1 MSDRSGAAQAAKP
14 GDWTTQRERGNLLA
28 LRIAAWI
35 ALHGGRNFS
44 RLMLVPVVAYFYVSS
59 PKARRA
65 SAMFLSRIPHAGV
78 GAWAVFRHLYAFAA
92 VTLDR
97 VYFLNGRFDLF
108 DVTVRDSGD
117 QALGTASRGQGMF
130 LMGAHMGSFESVRC
144 IARQHPTL
152 KMVLLMYEENAR
164 NIRRLLGA
172 INPEAQQAII
182 SLGQPSAMLEVRDQL
197 KAGSLIGILAD
208 RSLDTSGR
216 VMVDFL
222 GRPAAFPVGPFR
234 LAAMLRHP
242 VFFMI
247 GRYEGGRRYTIHLEA
262 IVDFTDVATADRE
275 RAIDAALIRYVQLI
289 EQHCLQAPHNWFNFF
304 DFWQE
309 AVQP

>member
-1 MSDRSGAAQAAKP
+1 MSDSSSAAQAAKT
-14 GDWTTQRERGNLLA
+14 GDWSTQRERGNLLA
-28 LRIAAWI
+28 LKIIAWF
-35 ALHGGRNFS
+35 ALHAGRHFS
-44 RLMLVPVVAYFYVSS
+44 RLILLPVVAYFYASS

-65 SAMFLSRIPHAGV
+65 SMAFLSRIPDANT
-78 GAWAVFRHLYAFAA
+78 GALAVFRHLYAFAA

-108 DVTVRDSGD
+108 DVTVQDPGN
-117 QALGTASRGQGMF
+117 QALGTATRGQGMF

-144 IARQHPTL
+144 IARQHPSL

-164 NIRRLLGA
+164 NIQRLLGA

-208 RSLDTSGR
+208 RSLDASGR
-216 VMVDFL
+216 VEVNFL
-222 GRPAAFPVGPFR
+222 GSPAEFPIGPFR
-234 LAAMLRHP
+234 LAALLKHP

-247 GRYEGGRRYTIHLEA
+247 GRYEGGRRYTIYLEPVA
-262 IVDFTDVATADRE
+262 DFSDVAPADRE
-275 RAIDAALIRYVQLI
+275 RAISAALKRYVELI
-289 EQHCLQAPHNWFNFF
+289 ERHCVQAPHNWFNFF
-304 DFWQE
+304 DFWQKD
-309 AVQP
+309 A

>member
-1 MSDRSGAAQAAKP
+1 MSDSSSAAQAAKT
-14 GDWTTQRERGNLLA
+14 GDWSTQRERGNLLA
-28 LRIAAWI
+28 LKIIAWF
-35 ALHGGRNFS
+35 ALHAGRHFS
-44 RLMLVPVVAYFYVSS
+44 RLILLPVVAYFYASS

-65 SAMFLSRIPHAGV
+65 SMAFLSRIPDANT
-78 GAWAVFRHLYAFAA
+78 GALAVFRHLYAFAA

-108 DVTVRDSGD
+108 DVTVQDPGN
-117 QALGTASRGQGMF
+117 QALGAATRGQGMF

-144 IARQHPTL
+144 IARQHPSL

-164 NIRRLLGA
+164 NIQRLLGA

-208 RSLDTSGR
+208 RSLDASGR
-216 VMVDFL
+216 VEVNFL
-222 GRPAAFPVGPFR
+222 GSPAEFPIGPFR
-234 LAAMLRHP
+234 LAALLKHP

-247 GRYEGGRRYTIHLEA
+247 GRYEGGRRYTIYLEPVA
-262 IVDFTDVATADRE
+262 DFSDVAPADRE
-275 RAIDAALIRYVQLI
+275 RAISAALKRYVELI
-289 EQHCLQAPHNWFNFF
+289 ERHCVQAPHNWFNFF
-304 DFWQE
+304 DFWQKD
-309 AVQP
+309 A

>member
-1 MSDRSGAAQAAKP
+1 MSDSSSAAQAAKT
-14 GDWTTQRERGNLLA
+14 GDWSTQRERGNLLA
-28 LRIAAWI
+28 LKIIAWF
-35 ALHGGRNFS
+35 ALHAGRHFS
-44 RLMLVPVVAYFYVSS
+44 RLILLPVVAYFYASS

-65 SAMFLSRIPHAGV
+65 SMAFLSRIPDANT
-78 GAWAVFRHLYAFAA
+78 GALAVFRHLYAFAA

-108 DVTVRDSGD
+108 DVTVQDPGN
-117 QALGTASRGQGMF
+117 QALGTATRGQGMF

-144 IARQHPTL
+144 IARQHPSL

-164 NIRRLLGA
+164 NIQRLLGA

-208 RSLDTSGR
+208 RSLDASGR
-216 VMVDFL
+216 VEVNFL
-222 GRPAAFPVGPFR
+222 GSPAAFPIGPFR
-234 LAAMLRHP
+234 LAALLKHP

-247 GRYEGGRRYTIHLEA
+247 GRYEGGRRYTIYLEPVA
-262 IVDFTDVATADRE
+262 DFSDVAPADRE
-275 RAIDAALIRYVQLI
+275 RAISAALKRYVELI
-289 EQHCLQAPHNWFNFF
+289 ERHCVQAPHNWFNFF
-304 DFWQE
+304 DFWQKD
-309 AVQP
+309 A

>member
-1 MSDRSGAAQAAKP
+1 MSDSSSAAQAAKT
-14 GDWTTQRERGNLLA
+14 GDWSTQRERGNLLA
-28 LRIAAWI
+28 LKIIAWF
-35 ALHGGRNFS
+35 ALHAGRRFS
-44 RLMLVPVVAYFYVSS
+44 RLILLPVVAYFYASS

-65 SAMFLSRIPHAGV
+65 SMAFLSRIPDSNT
-78 GAWAVFRHLYAFAA
+78 GALAVFRHLYAFAA

-108 DVTVRDSGD
+108 DVTVQDPGN
-117 QALGTASRGQGMF
+117 QALGTATRGQGMF

-144 IARQHPTL
+144 IARQHPSL

-164 NIRRLLGA
+164 NIQRLLGA

-208 RSLDTSGR
+208 RSLDASGR
-216 VMVDFL
+216 VEVNFL
-222 GRPAAFPVGPFR
+222 GSPAEFPIGPFR
-234 LAAMLRHP
+234 LAALLKHP

-247 GRYEGGRRYTIHLEA
+247 GRYEGGRRYTIYLEPVA
-262 IVDFTDVATADRE
+262 DFSDVAPADRE
-275 RAIDAALIRYVQLI
+275 RAISAALKRYVELI
-289 EQHCLQAPHNWFNFF
+289 ERHCVQAPHNWFNFF
-304 DFWQE
+304 DFWQKD
-309 AVQP
+309 A

>member
-1 MSDRSGAAQAAKP
+1 MSDSSSAAQAAKT
-14 GDWTTQRERGNLLA
+14 GDWSTQRERGNLLA
-28 LRIAAWI
+28 LKIIAWF
-35 ALHGGRNFS
+35 ALHAGRRFS
-44 RLMLVPVVAYFYVSS
+44 RLILLPVVAYFYASS

-65 SAMFLSRIPHAGV
+65 SMAFLSRIPDANT
-78 GAWAVFRHLYAFAA
+78 GALAVFRHLYAFAA

-108 DVTVRDSGD
+108 DVTVQDPGN
-117 QALGTASRGQGMF
+117 QALGTATRGQGMF

-144 IARQHPTL
+144 IARQHPSL

-164 NIRRLLGA
+164 NIQRLLGA

-208 RSLDTSGR
+208 RSLDASGR
-216 VMVDFL
+216 VEVNFL
-222 GRPAAFPVGPFR
+222 GSPAEFPIGPFR
-234 LAAMLRHP
+234 LAALLKHP

-247 GRYEGGRRYTIHLEA
+247 GRYEGGRRYTIYLEPVA
-262 IVDFTDVATADRE
+262 DFSDVAPADRE
-275 RAIDAALIRYVQLI
+275 RAISAALKRYVELI
-289 EQHCLQAPHNWFNFF
+289 ERHCVQAPHNWFNFF
-304 DFWQE
+304 DFWQKD
-309 AVQP
+309 A

>member
-1 MSDRSGAAQAAKP
+1 MSDSSSAAQAAKT
-14 GDWTTQRERGNLLA
+14 GDWSTQRERGNLLA
-28 LRIAAWI
+28 LKIIAWF
-35 ALHGGRNFS
+35 ALHAGRRFS
-44 RLMLVPVVAYFYVSS
+44 RLILLPVVAYFYASS

-65 SAMFLSRIPHAGV
+65 SMAFLSRIPDANT
-78 GAWAVFRHLYAFAA
+78 GALAVFRHLYAFAA

-108 DVTVRDSGD
+108 DVTVQDPGN
-117 QALGTASRGQGMF
+117 QALGTATRGQGMF

-144 IARQHPTL
+144 IARQHPSL

-164 NIRRLLGA
+164 NIQRLLGA

-208 RSLDTSGR
+208 RSLDASGR
-216 VMVDFL
+216 VEVNFL
-222 GRPAAFPVGPFR
+222 GSPAAFPIGPFR
-234 LAAMLRHP
+234 LAALLKHP

-247 GRYEGGRRYTIHLEA
+247 GRYEGGRRYTIYLEPVA
-262 IVDFTDVATADRE
+262 DFSDVAPADRE
-275 RAIDAALIRYVQLI
+275 RAISAALKRYVELI
-289 EQHCLQAPHNWFNFF
+289 ERHCVQAPHNWFNFF
-304 DFWQE
+304 DFWQKD
-309 AVQP
+309 A